1 MSGRTGALSR
11 RRWGSPRARVRSSP
25 TTARSPPDRSRS
37 ICAGYPGCPPSSQ
50 PRRCPSSTSSG
61 APGRPPRSRCPQVS
75 GCLAARPSTRCSWS
89 ASQSAPGC
97 GWRRL
102 RSRPAPPRCWFRR
115 PPIPWWSSSAS
126 RASDHGNSLA
136 SCNLRH
142 LLEYVN
148 SMRRL
153 IALAVVVGAL
163 VACASASA
171 AQTQVVTDCNTHGK
185 LTRHYS
191 VPQLR
196 NALATLP
203 ADVKEYTDCYD
214 VIQRALLLQVGG
226 SSHGGGSDR
235 KGGSSPGGGSG
246 GSFLPT

>member
-1 MSGRTGALSR
+1 
-11 RRWGSPRARVRSSP
+11 
-25 TTARSPPDRSRS
+25 
-37 ICAGYPGCPPSSQ
+37 
-50 PRRCPSSTSSG
+50 
-61 APGRPPRSRCPQVS
+61 
-75 GCLAARPSTRCSWS
+75 
-89 ASQSAPGC
+89 
-97 GWRRL
+97 
-102 RSRPAPPRCWFRR
+102 
-115 PPIPWWSSSAS
+115 
-126 RASDHGNSLA
+126 
-136 SCNLRH
+136 
-142 LLEYVN
+142 
-148 SMRRL
+148 MRRL

-226 SSHGGGSDR
+226 SSHGGGSGPG
-235 KGGSSPGGGSG
+235 GGSSPGGGSG
-246 GSFLPT
+246 GSFLPTPLIVVLALLALAGAGFGMAAARRRGGGEHVGGPGENLRGP